1 MRMWRALRCSRMY
14 NRQVMRKL
22 LRGVVIVLLALTV
35 LQMADWMLSSD
46 GRPPI
51 IACLIVLGLVWLSWK
66 SASKA
71 SVREIPKDF
80 DSDGGID
87 WQEEG
92 VNGQVYQRSG
102 QWVLMVPD
110 IAVYE
115 TDELCARLT
124 DAGVRFRLEGSSRNP
139 EYSHWGVVVCSLE
152 CVFGCRSGMWRRR
165 SQSSINY

>member
-1 MRMWRALRCSRMY
+1 
-14 NRQVMRKL
+14 MRKF

-35 LQMADWMLSSD
+35 LQMADWMFSSD

-51 IACLIVLGLVWLSWK
+51 FVCLIVLGLVWLSWK

-71 SVREIPKDF
+71 SLREIPKDF

-87 WQEEG
+87 WQEKS

-139 EYSHWGVVVCSLE
+139 EYSHWGRGGLQSRMRL
-152 CVFGCRSGMWRRR
+152 CVQEWDVERAKPIIDKQLKISV
-165 SQSSINY
+165 